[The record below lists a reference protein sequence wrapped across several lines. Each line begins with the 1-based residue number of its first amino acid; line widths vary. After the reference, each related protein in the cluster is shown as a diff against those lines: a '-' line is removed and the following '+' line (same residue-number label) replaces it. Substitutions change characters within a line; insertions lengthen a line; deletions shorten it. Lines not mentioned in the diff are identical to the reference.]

1 MYRDIMTLIA
11 VSNDGKDPDGYPQE
25 DEHSTEVFADKQS
38 VKRTEFYANKQIGVT
53 ATATFKTR
61 TEDFEYACY
70 TDLSGA
76 VYEPTRV
83 LHEGRKYQIQRT
95 YVDPKDP
102 DQIELTCSD
111 LGVVQSG

>member
-25 DEHSTEVFADKQS
+25 EEHSTEVFANKQS
-38 VKRTEFYANKQIGVT
+38 VKRSEFYASMQTGVN
-53 ATATFKTR
+53 AVSVFKTR
-61 TEDFEYACY
+61 VEDFEYANY
-70 TDLSGA
+70 TAADGA

>member
-25 DEHSTEVFADKQS
+25 GEHSTEVFANKQS
-38 VKRTEFYANKQIGVT
+38 VKRSEFYASMQAGVN
-53 ATATFKTR
+53 AVSVFKTR
-61 TEDFEYACY
+61 IEDFEYANY
-70 TDLSGA
+70 TAEDG
-76 VYEPTRV
+76 VIYEPTRV

>member
-1 MYRDIMTLIA
+1 MYRDIMMLIA
-11 VSNDGKDPDGYPQE
+11 VSNDGKDSDGYPQE
-25 DEHSTEVFADKQS
+25 VEHSTEVFADKQS
-38 VKRTEFYANKQIGVT
+38 VKRSEFYASMQTGVN
-53 ATATFKTR
+53 AVSVFKTR
-61 TEDFEYACY
+61 IEDFEYANY
-70 TDLSGA
+70 TATDG
-76 VYEPTRV
+76 VIYEPTRV

>member
-25 DEHSTEVFADKQS
+25 AEHSTEVYADKQS
-38 VKRTEFYANKQIGVT
+38 VKRSEFYANKQIGVT
-53 ATATFKTR
+53 ATASYKTR
-61 TEDFEYACY
+61 TEDFEYANY
-70 TDLSGA
+70 AAPDGT

-83 LHEGRKYQIQRT
+83 IHEGRKYQIQRT